1 MQIVRFSDGTQ
12 PHFGVMEPDS
22 SHIVQLKGD
31 PLFNDIEPAGP
42 IKELDQVRLLSPV
55 IPRSK
60 VVGVGTNYRSG
71 EDDPRNPDPV
81 HNPPVLFLKP
91 NTAVIGP
98 NDPITIPSWAKQV
111 VPEAELAVVIRT
123 LAKDVPLD
131 EVDSVIFG
139 YTCAND
145 VSAVLPGAA
154 GPMADVKGF
163 DGACPLGPWIVV
175 DPEFDPENVL
185 VTGSVNG
192 ELRQSD
198 TSAHMKIGV
207 RELVSYVSHRFTLL
221 PGDVI
226 VTGTPVGTGPV
237 QAGDVLD
244 VAIAGLG
251 TLTNP
256 VARAD
261 F

>member
-1 MQIVRFSDGTQ
+1 MQIVRFSDGSHPQ
-12 PHFGVMEPDS
+12 FGVMEPGS

-42 IKELDQVRLLSPV
+42 IVELDQVRLLSPV

-60 VVGVGTNYRSG
+60 VVGVGTNYCSG
-71 EDDPRNPDPV
+71 DTPPQDPDKPSVPL
-81 HNPPVLFLKP
+81 LFLKP

-98 NDPITIPSWAKQV
+98 NDPITIPSWANQV
-111 VPEAELAVVIRT
+111 VPEAELAIVIRT
-123 LAKDVPLD
+123 LAKDVPEE

-145 VSAVLPGAA
+145 VSAVLPGSA
-154 GPMADVKGF
+154 GPVADVKGF
-163 DGACPLGPWIVV
+163 DGACPLGPWITV
-175 DPEFDPENVL
+175 DPDFDPTDVL
-185 VTGSVNG
+185 VSGCVNG

-198 TSAHMKIGV
+198 TTAHLIIGV

-226 VTGTPVGTGPV
+226 ISGTPAGTGPV
-237 QAGDVLD
+237 NAGDVLD
-244 VAIAGLG
+244 VSIEGLG

-256 VARAD
+256 VARA
-261 F
+261 